1 MVERG
6 VFSCGTLNYVM
17 LFHHKQTNKHTLVFS
32 SLGSSSCSTSVRGSG
47 ISDRRGV
54 PAIANDLLVLLLF
67 LDGVFSV
74 VATLDTGGISD
85 VLSALVS
92 TLVSDG
98 CSTDALID
106 LNAKYCKQRM

>member
-1 MVERG
+1 
-6 VFSCGTLNYVM
+6 M
-17 LFHHKQTNKHTLVFS
+17 LFHHKLTNKHTLVFA
-32 SLGSSSCSTSVRGSG
+32 SLGSSSGSTSVRGSG

-74 VATLDTGGISD
+74 AATLDTGGIS
-85 VLSALVS
+85 LSALVS

-106 LNAKYCKQRM
+106 LNAKYCKQRV